1 MMRCA
6 WAVRAA
12 AVAGRLRGPRGPGA
26 ARRLGSSARRGAARA
41 ASPGRLLS
49 TAWAP
54 ARPAPEEAAGAEDE
68 AQAPAPEEPSWRP
81 PPAPPEPPEPPG
93 PPGGHSLVQRDIHA
107 FLNQCGASPGEARH
121 WLSQFQTCPHS
132 ADKPFAVIEVR
143 GAAAGPAP
151 ARARGGVATSRRGG
165 RTGPADSAQ
174 GPGTGVPG
182 LGEAWS
188 SSQSLSPRP
197 SAGPPSGMRWRRP
210 PPAMGTVRGSAGKW
224 GTWAGVTSVTPPPGA
239 LESKVA
245 GRSER
250 GTLM

>member
-1 MMRCA
+1 MALLRWA
-6 WAVRAA
+6 RAVRAA
-12 AVAGRLRGPRGPGA
+12 AAAGG
-26 ARRLGSSARRGAARA
+26 ARRLSSGARRWAARG

-54 ARPAPEEAAGAEDE
+54 AQPAPEETAGAEDD
-68 AQAPAPEEPSWRP
+68 AQPPAAQEPSWRP

-93 PPGGHSLVQRDIHA
+93 PPGGRSLVQRDIHA

-121 WLSQFQTCPHS
+121 WLSQFQTCHPP

-143 GAAAGPAP
+143 GAAAAASPPQRGP
-151 ARARGGVATSRRGG
+151 GVAWRPGG
-165 RTGPADSAQ
+165 TGK
-174 GPGTGVPG
+174 GVPG

-188 SSQSLSPRP
+188 PSQSLSVAQSERGTAEGDG
-197 SAGPPSGMRWRRP
+197 AGEAPPTP
-210 PPAMGTVRGSAGKW
+210 TLGTVRGSDGKW
-224 GTWAGVTSVTPPPGA
+224 GTWAGVTSVTPPPSA

-250 GTLM
+250 GALK